1 MSNPGCNFS
10 TQPHPFWAGAS
21 ALTALL
27 WLDPSVPDPW
37 RPGLAP
43 EISLVSQC
51 STTRTI
57 LLDKKPCSDRD
68 INQNAS
74 VCHLPSR
81 DPGHPCGAHRVLEAP
96 WTTGQAPRLIHALF
110 HTVALLGLPLPLTC
124 GQVLTRCHPLT
135 FCVSPWGPHPQ
146 GFLLHRGHMG
156 IHTQWALPNAL
167 HLVTG
172 ISKPPHSL
180 SFF

>member
-1 MSNPGCNFS
+1 MSDPGWNFS

-37 RPGLAP
+37 RPRLAP

-57 LLDKKPCSDRD
+57 LLDKKPCADRD
-68 INQNAS
+68 INQNTS

-81 DPGHPCGAHRVLEAP
+81 DPGDPYGAHRVLEAP

-110 HTVALLGLPLPLTC
+110 HAIAPARAPLPLTR
-124 GQVLTRCHPLT
+124 GQLLTRCHPLT
-135 FCVSPWGPHPQ
+135 FCVSPWGPHTQ
-146 GFLLHRGHMG
+146 GFLLCRGHMG
-156 IHTQWALPNAL
+156 IHTQWAPPTAL

-180 SFF
+180 SLF